1 GNVAAGDGIYRST
14 DGGKTWKHLWK
25 QTGQIGQIV
34 VHPRDADVAYAAVLG
49 RAFGPNPERG
59 VYRTTDGG
67 KTWKQ
72 VLKKAA
78 DPGAIDVCRDPHSP
92 RVLCAALWRAR
103 RRPWEFVSGGPGSGL
118 YRSDDGGDS
127 WKQLG
132 PSAAPESPPTRG
144 EKSPGKG
151 LPKGPWGRV

>member
-1 GNVAAGDGIYRST
+1 GGLSWKPVSDDQPTASIGAVAVAPSDPNVVYVGSGEANIRGNVAAGDGIYRST

-67 KTWKQ
+67 KTWTQ
-72 VLKKAA
+72 GHKKNA
-78 DPGAIDVCRDPHSP
+78 
-92 RVLCAALWRAR
+92 
-103 RRPWEFVSGGPGSGL
+103 VSG
-118 YRSDDGGDS
+118 
-127 WKQLG
+127 
-132 PSAAPESPPTRG
+132 
-144 EKSPGKG
+144 
-151 LPKGPWGRV
+151 